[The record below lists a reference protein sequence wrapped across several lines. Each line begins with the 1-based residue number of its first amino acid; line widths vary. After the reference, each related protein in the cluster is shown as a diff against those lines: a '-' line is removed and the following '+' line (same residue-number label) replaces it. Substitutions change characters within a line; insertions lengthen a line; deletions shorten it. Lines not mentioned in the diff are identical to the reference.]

1 MRAKTLKKAMLGAV
15 LVAAVTLGATAVA
28 QASFPGRPGLIAFDS
43 RQVIRTI
50 TPAGHGLESLAAGTS
65 PSYSPDGRRIAFVSP
80 SSRKLM
86 VMRSDGS
93 RSRLVYEANDVRNPC
108 FSADGSTIFFS
119 RDTSG
124 EGYANLYSLPLA
136 GGSARRLTR
145 TGTPNSEIDSD
156 EPQAAANGRFIVYQR
171 SESIWTMRPDG
182 SHQKELTRGVGPSI
196 SPDSRRVIFARG
208 DHIVSIGVG
217 GGGEHVIS
225 PFSFRKHPE
234 ELIRSVAWPSFS
246 PDGRAIAFVF
256 KRTTSYGPG
265 LHSAKRLAV
274 FSLRTHKLR
283 VLAGP
288 ALDPSRTDWQ
298 PRR

>member
-1 MRAKTLKKAMLGAV
+1 MRAKTWKSAMLAAGM
-15 LVAAVTLGATAVA
+15 VAIVALGASATAW
-28 QASFPGRPGLIAFDS
+28 ASFPGKPGLIAFDS
-43 RQVIRTI
+43 RNEVKTI
-50 TPAGHGLESLAAGTS
+50 SPAGHGLETLADGTS
-65 PSYSPDGRRIAFVSP
+65 PAFSPDGRLIAFVSP
-80 SSRKLM
+80 NRRKLM

-93 RSRLVYEANDVRNPC
+93 RSRVAYEANDIRNPC

-124 EGYANLYSLPLA
+124 EGYANLYSVPLA
-136 GGSARRLTR
+136 GGTARRLTS

-156 EPQAAANGRFIVYQR
+156 EPQAAASGRFIVYQR
-171 SESIWTMRPDG
+171 SEAIWTMRPDG
-182 SHQKELTRGVGPSI
+182 SHQKELTRGAGPSI

-208 DHIVSIGVG
+208 DHIVSIGIG

-225 PFSFRKHPE
+225 PFSFKKHPE

-288 ALDPSRTDWQ
+288 ALNPSRTDWQ
-298 PRR
+298 ARH